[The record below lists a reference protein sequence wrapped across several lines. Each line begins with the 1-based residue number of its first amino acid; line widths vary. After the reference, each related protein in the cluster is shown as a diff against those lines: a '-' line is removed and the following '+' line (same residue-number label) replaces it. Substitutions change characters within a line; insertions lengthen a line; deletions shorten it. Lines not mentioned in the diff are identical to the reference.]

1 MIRNTEAVSMV
12 EAIEYLK
19 EAKDEGKETVAFIR
33 KFNKLSPKDG
43 KEMRAK
49 LEKADIMKL
58 DEKSISK
65 IIDVLPEN
73 AEEVNKIF
81 VGVSLDEEESKKI
94 LEIVKEIK

>member
-1 MIRNTEAVSMV
+1 MIKNTEAVSMV

-33 KFNKLSPKDG
+33 KFNKLLPKDG
-43 KEMRAK
+43 KEMREK
-49 LEKADIMKL
+49 LKKADIIKL